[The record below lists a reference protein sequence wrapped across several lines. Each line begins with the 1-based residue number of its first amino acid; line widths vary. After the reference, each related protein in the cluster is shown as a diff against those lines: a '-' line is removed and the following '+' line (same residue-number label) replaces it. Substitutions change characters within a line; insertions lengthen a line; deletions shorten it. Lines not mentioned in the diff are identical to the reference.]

1 MGAVF
6 DWLTSNTHIAYP
18 FKIEQLDESH
28 KLFVD
33 AWINHNRELDKEQ
46 SIVLSDFDPDGTVT
60 LTFEDATLLCA
71 LTPAD
76 AFQTSVFGSFTIYE
90 WTRNTTIG
98 PGYTD
103 EQISVKLV
111 VLTEE
116 LSNFSYPLSPTDGTI
131 LDSLFNSMVKRVQR
145 IGVALPD
152 LPCCI
157 GGGFVGNKV
166 IFEAGNNMEI
176 NLAEDVATT
185 DLGILTEAEARPK
198 TRIVFDVIPGSGTG
212 QFIDCDVTVPPP
224 IKLINKVGPNDR
236 GGFRLDGEAC
246 TWVERVV
253 SDTFPPV
260 NPFTDF
266 KATVYEALLKLHQD
280 CKACC
285 DCDDYRDAYAM
296 MTRVWNELLR
306 LAALLEAY
314 RKRYNELVAYLNAQR
329 EAREEEKEALNIDQV
344 QVVLQM
350 TCRPNFNIGISVTV
364 FNNGD
369 NDLALTTLIIVVNNV
384 DFIYVNGTGSLD
396 APFNRGVQLDP
407 LVSLTPFVDPQPDP
421 PALPPGDTFTISI
434 PQIKKGQFAA
444 YSLNVRANSEKY
456 FPEGLTPEQ
465 LAQIGSPQITV
476 YAIVRSGT
484 LDVWEI
490 AKDAIL
496 PPLTLS

>member
-1 MGAVF
+1 MGAAF
-6 DWLTSNTHIAYP
+6 EWLTSNTNIAYP
-18 FKIEQLDESH
+18 FKTEQADQSH

-33 AWINHNRELDKEQ
+33 AWITHNRELDKEQ
-46 SIVLSDFDPDGTVT
+46 SIVMVSFDPAGDLT
-60 LTFEDATLLCA
+60 LEFEDATVLCI
-71 LTPAD
+71 LSSAD
-76 AFQTSVFGSFTIYE
+76 DFQAVVFGSYTIYS
-90 WTRNTTIG
+90 WSRNTTTG

-111 VLTEE
+111 VLTAE
-116 LSNFSYPLSPTDGTI
+116 LANFSFPLSPTDGTI
-131 LDSLFNSMVKRVQR
+131 LDSLFNSSVVRVQR

-157 GGGFVGNKV
+157 GGGFVGNRV
-166 IFEAGNNMEI
+166 VFEAGNNMEI
-176 NLAEDVATT
+176 NLAENVAAE
-185 DLGILTEAEARPK
+185 DLGILTEEDPRPK
-198 TRIVFDVIPGSGTG
+198 TTVVFDVIPGAGNG

-253 SDTFPPV
+253 ETTEPPT

-266 KATVYEALLKLHQD
+266 KAIVYASLLKLHQD

-314 RKRYNELVAYLNAQR
+314 RKRYNELVAYLNEQR
-329 EAREEEKEALNIDQV
+329 LEREEEKEELNIDQI
-344 QVVLQM
+344 QVILKM
-350 TCRPNFNIGISVTV
+350 TCRPNFNIGISATI
-364 FNNGD
+364 FNNSD
-369 NDLALTTLIIVVNNV
+369 VDLALTTLIIVVNNV
-384 DFIYVNGTGSLD
+384 GFIYVTGTGALD
-396 APFNRGVQLDP
+396 APFNRNVQLDP
-407 LVSLTPFVDPQPDP
+407 MVTLTPFEFPQPPP

-456 FPEGLTPEQ
+456 FPGGLTP
-465 LAQIGSPQITV
+465 AQIAQLGQPQITV
-476 YAIVRSGT
+476 YAIVRTGG
-484 LDVWEI
+484 LEVQEI